1 MVREVPSVPRTKEPR
16 REEREESVA
25 WASLPL
31 DKLLAHMRVYRDQ
44 LYSQL
49 RNTVLDTAKQVSCP
63 IDIHLY
69 TKVFPT
75 LNLDQESALRLLV
88 HARLTS
94 LSLLLLPIL
103 QSTTRD

>member
-49 RNTVLDTAKQVSCP
+49 RNTVLDTAKQVSCS
-63 IDIHLY
+63 IDIHSDS
-69 TKVFPT
+69 T
-75 LNLDQESALRLLV
+75 LKSF
-88 HARLTS
+88 
-94 LSLLLLPIL
+94 LP
-103 QSTTRD
+103 

>member
-1 MVREVPSVPRTKEPR
+1 MGEAVVREVPSVPRTKEPR

-63 IDIHLY
+63 IDIIDSPL
-69 TKVFPT
+69 KSF
-75 LNLDQESALRLLV
+75 
-88 HARLTS
+88 
-94 LSLLLLPIL
+94 LP
-103 QSTTRD
+103 

>member
-63 IDIHLY
+63 IDTPSPLKSFLIYPQYICTAVTILVPPSQSNDIAKQGRH
-69 TKVFPT
+69 
-75 LNLDQESALRLLV
+75 DQ
-88 HARLTS
+88 
-94 LSLLLLPIL
+94 
-103 QSTTRD
+103 